1 MIDTEFDLPE
11 QSTPTDIASAKQADA
26 ASWVVAM
33 SIGLQADAHRIFHAL
48 TVPEYL
54 ETWIEMPDRAADS
67 SLVASRGANGY
78 HLSHYRAGR
87 THVSIKSRFLS
98 CHRRKMRLQWHKTHR
113 LTCAE
118 SLVDIRLRGNFGS
131 SILELRH
138 TEFDSAE
145 EFFWHQKLWQ
155 GSLEK
160 LASLLRSA

>member
-1 MIDTEFDLPE
+1 MIDTEIDLPE
-11 QSTPTDIASAKQADA
+11 QSTPAGITPAKQADA
-26 ASWVVAM
+26 ANWVVAM

-54 ETWIEMPDRAADS
+54 ETWIEMPDQAADS
-67 SLVASRGANGY
+67 SLVASHGANGY

-98 CHRRKMRLQWHKTHR
+98 CHRRKMRLQWQKTHE

-138 TEFDSAE
+138 SEFDSAE
-145 EFFWHQKLWQ
+145 EFFWHRRLWEV
-155 GSLEK
+155 SFEK
-160 LASLLRSA
+160 LACLLKSA